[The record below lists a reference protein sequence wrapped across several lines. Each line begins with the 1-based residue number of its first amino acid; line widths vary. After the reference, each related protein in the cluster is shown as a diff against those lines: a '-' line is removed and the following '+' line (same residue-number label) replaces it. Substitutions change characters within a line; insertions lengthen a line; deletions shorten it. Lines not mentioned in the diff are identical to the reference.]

1 LVGETIGKRVERK
14 EVASRTCPLKMA
26 RIGGRPRV
34 MRDHHSAVITSPKA
48 VRWSRD
54 RGCND
59 HRILRRV
66 PIDRRHSGSSR
77 GIGFHETVSTVVLV
91 ISASS
96 DPYVSNSSKGEN
108 RANGEDAALTKVRE
122 AEDEPEEV
130 TTGMSEA
137 RSHQRR
143 GKKTPTLGT
152 NSKKGR
158 ETRSSRSKDVLNVD
172 PPKRSRTS

>member
-1 LVGETIGKRVERK
+1 LKKRKEIEVSVPVRIPEPYYWFGCSHVETLVAEVVRRQLVSNKLGKRTPKRVAGPSERGPSSERRLVGETIGKRVERK

-48 VRWSRD
+48 VRWSWD

-66 PIDRRHSGSSR
+66 PIDRRHSRSSR

-96 DPYVSNSSKGEN
+96 DPYVSNSP
-108 RANGEDAALTKVRE
+108 R
-122 AEDEPEEV
+122 
-130 TTGMSEA
+130 
-137 RSHQRR
+137 
-143 GKKTPTLGT
+143 
-152 NSKKGR
+152 
-158 ETRSSRSKDVLNVD
+158 
-172 PPKRSRTS
+172 